1 MPPSEG
7 WAKVR
12 RPRNLEIMQHP
23 TTLAA
28 RLLLPFAA
36 VGVHRSSPAPC
47 HTPAPPLLVLR
58 GVSQQGTIRSRAA
71 RVIAVTA
78 LYFDAQGR

>member
-1 MPPSEG
+1 
-7 WAKVR
+7 
-12 RPRNLEIMQHP
+12 MQHP

-28 RLLLPFAA
+28 RFLLPFAA
-36 VGVHRSSPAPC
+36 VGFHRQAQASC
-47 HTPAPPLLVLR
+47 HTPSQPLLVLR
-58 GVSQQGTIRSRAA
+58 GVSQQGTIRSTAA